1 MEKLLSLLDKLLD
14 SALDELYEKDHY
26 LLEHDVHERT
36 IVFRLGHY
44 LQNLMDATGEFQ
56 NFNLDLSIIAMVD
69 TQSEFQQIL
78 GTVLSRI

>member
-44 LQNLMDATGEFQ
+44 LQNFLK
-56 NFNLDLSIIAMVD
+56 
-69 TQSEFQQIL
+69 
-78 GTVLSRI
+78 